1 MLRTTVLSTTALL
14 GLGLVAPTTA
24 AHAAGE
30 TCHGQAAT
38 HVGDAQTFRLVGTE
52 GPDVIVTNGA
62 HTIEALGG
70 DDVICVTGF
79 GSQVYAGD
87 GNDLVDGSAIQDF
100 GAQVRL
106 GAGNDRF
113 IGGPAFEVV
122 WGGNTVDDVTFEQ
135 MDTEDDVIDMGPAN
149 ANDVISDLVRSGQE
163 GRPNGDV
170 VRVDRG
176 AISWWGVPT
185 PTTRLDGGGD
195 ATVELRAA
203 HPLAI
208 DTRTGTAAFEGQGVV
223 PFSGFTRF
231 TVDAL
236 EGARTFSFQGSAADE
251 ELELHVPEAIAH
263 SVDMAGGDDELWLI
277 ASGRKALRPGTWYDG
292 GPGRDLIHLSL
303 PSELDADLHLGR
315 GRLSVGPGK
324 REVTVRARRFEDAA
338 VAAQDVEVVG
348 TAGPN
353 NISTK
358 ACVIHVDGRA
368 GKDRIDDDLRD
379 PYVSLGCKTV
389 SATFLGGTGN
399 DTLIGSRGH
408 DRLFGGPGRDKA
420 DGAGGRD
427 VCSAERVRRCE
438 KRI

>member
-24 AHAAGE
+24 AQAAGE

-38 HVGDAQTFRLVGTE
+38 HVGDAQTLRLVGTE

-87 GNDLVDGSAIQDF
+87 GNDLVDGSAIVNV
-100 GAQVRL
+100 GAHVRL
-106 GAGNDRF
+106 GAGSDRF

-122 WGGNTVDDVTFEQ
+122 WGGSTVDDVTFEQ
-135 MDTEDDVIDMGPAN
+135 VDTEDDVIDMGPAN
-149 ANDVISDLVRSGQE
+149 ANDVISDMVRSGQE
-163 GRPNGDV
+163 GQPNGDV
-170 VRVDRG
+170 VRADGGSVT
-176 AISWWGVPT
+176 WWGVPT

-195 ATVELRAA
+195 STVEFQPVR
-203 HPLAI
+203 PLAI
-208 DTRTGTAAFEGQGVV
+208 DTRRGTATFEGQGVV

-231 TVDAL
+231 AVRTL
-236 EGARTFSFQGSAADE
+236 KGSGTFSFRGSGADE
-251 ELELHVPEAIAH
+251 ELELHVPEAIPH
-263 SVDMAGGDDELWLI
+263 SVDMAGGDDEFWLI
-277 ASGRKALRPGTWYDG
+277 ASGRKALRPGTSYDG

-303 PSELDADLHLGR
+303 PSAVDADLHLGK
-315 GRLSVGPGK
+315 GRLSVGPGR
-324 REVTVRARRFEDAA
+324 REVTLRAKRFEDAG
-338 VAAQDVEVVG
+338 VAAHDVEVVG
-348 TAGPN
+348 TAGRN
-353 NISTK
+353 EISVK
-358 ACVIHVDGRA
+358 ACLIRVDGRA

-379 PYVSLGCKTV
+379 PYVSLECKTV
-389 SATFLGGTGN
+389 SATFLGGNGN

-408 DRLFGGPGRDKA
+408 DRLIGGPGRDTA

-427 VCSAERVRRCE
+427 VCSAERVRNCE